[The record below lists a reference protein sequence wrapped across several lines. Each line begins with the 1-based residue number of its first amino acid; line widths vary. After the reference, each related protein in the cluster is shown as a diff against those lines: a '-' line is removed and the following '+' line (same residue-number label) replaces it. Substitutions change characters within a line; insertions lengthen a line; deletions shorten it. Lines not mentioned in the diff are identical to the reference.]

1 MTTFHLPDLGE
12 GLQDA
17 EIVAWHVGVGDH
29 VVTDQPLVSVET
41 DKAVVEVPSPQAGR
55 IARLF
60 GEPGDIVKTGAPLV
74 AFETAAAADKGTVVG
89 TIAGAKKP
97 KPTVAKTAA
106 VTPAGRSRS
115 KAAPAVRALA
125 QRLGVDLS
133 IVAASGPDGTILAGD
148 IERAAATLAKAGP
161 LEPLRGVRRAMALN
175 MERAHAEV
183 VPATVTDEADI
194 HDWARGSDVTL
205 RLVRAIVAACRAE
218 PALNAWYL
226 GRDKGRRL
234 HEKIDLGIAMDTED
248 GLFVPVLRDVGAREA
263 TDLRRGLDR
272 MKADVRARS
281 VPAEE
286 LRGQTFTLS
295 NFGMFG
301 GRHAALVVLP
311 PQVAI
316 LGAGRISERA
326 VVQRGWVAAR
336 RVLPLSLTFDHRAV
350 MGGEASRFLAAVV
363 GDLEK
368 AE

>member
-1 MTTFHLPDLGE
+1 MTTFTLPDLGE

-29 VVTDQPLVSVET
+29 VVADQPLVSVET
-41 DKAVVEVPSPQAGR
+41 DKAVVEVPSPQSGR
-55 IARLF
+55 IARLS
-60 GEPGDIVKTGAPLV
+60 GEPGDIVKIGAPLV
-74 AFETAAAADKGTVVG
+74 EFETAAATDRGTVVG
-89 TIAGAKKP
+89 TIAAEEKVKPAARAAATGAMA
-97 KPTVAKTAA
+97 AK
-106 VTPAGRSRS
+106 GRS

-133 IVAASGPDGTILAGD
+133 VVGATGPDGSILASD
-148 IERAAATLAKAGP
+148 VERAAATLAKAGP

-183 VPATVTDEADI
+183 VPATVTEEADI
-194 HDWARGSDVTL
+194 HDWRPASDVTL

-218 PALNAWYL
+218 PSLNAWYL
-226 GRDKGRRL
+226 GREKGRRV
-234 HEKIDLGIAMDTED
+234 HETVDLGIAMDTPD
-248 GLFVPVLRDVGAREA
+248 GLFVPVLRDVGARDA
-263 TDLRRGLDR
+263 ADLRRGLEH

-286 LRGQTFTLS
+286 LRGQTITLS

-301 GRHAALVVLP
+301 GHAALVVLP

-316 LGAGRISERA
+316 LGAGRIAERA

-363 GDLEK
+363 ADLEK
-368 AE
+368 PK